1 MPARKAIS
9 SVFSSLI
16 VVAVTLS
23 LIPPLM
29 IYFNQANSSELNISN
44 NMYREEQNMLLT
56 KISLIDTGN
65 NMNQL
70 YIYNYGNSA
79 VNISKIF
86 INKVEYKVSFSLPE
100 NGMVKLSS
108 LVNFSK
114 NVNTVGICANGNLY
128 VFYVK

>member
-1 MPARKAIS
+1 
-9 SVFSSLI
+9 
-16 VVAVTLS
+16 
-23 LIPPLM
+23 
-29 IYFNQANSSELNISN
+29 
-44 NMYREEQNMLLT
+44 MLLT